1 MRKIIINCAI
11 VALALGS
18 TAAPVMADSVTV
30 TRERAYDGYDHYD
43 RYDRDR
49 ERARPGVTISDR
61 GITFGAVRERDRY
74 RDRDRDRC
82 VTRSVTRQTDE
93 GAVTKTV
100 RRCN

>member
-11 VALALGS
+11 AALALGS
-18 TAAPVMADSVTV
+18 AAVPAMADSVTV
-30 TRERAYDGYDHYD
+30 TRERSYDGYD
-43 RYDRDR
+43 RYDHDR
-49 ERARPGVTISDR
+49 VRPGITISDR
-61 GITFGAVRERDRY
+61 GVTFGAVRERDRWH
-74 RDRDRDRC
+74 DRDRERC

>member
-11 VALALGS
+11 AALALGS
-18 TAAPVMADSVTV
+18 AAAPAMAGSVTV
-30 TRERAYDGYDHYD
+30 TRERAYDGYD

-49 ERARPGVTISDR
+49 DRVRPGVTISDR

-82 VTRSVTRQTDE
+82 YTRSVTRETDE
-93 GAVTKTV
+93 GTVTKTV
-100 RRCN
+100 RRCD

>member
-11 VALALGS
+11 AALALGS
-18 TAAPVMADSVTV
+18 AAAPAMADSVIV

-43 RYDRDR
+43 RG
-49 ERARPGVTISDR
+49 RPGVTISDR
-61 GITFGAVRERDRY
+61 GITFGAVRE
-74 RDRDRDRC
+74 RDRDRC

-100 RRCN
+100 RRCD

>member
-11 VALALGS
+11 AALALGS
-18 TAAPVMADSVTV
+18 AAVPAMADSVTV
-30 TRERAYDGYDHYD
+30 TREGAYDGYH

-49 ERARPGVTISDR
+49 VRPGVTISDR
-61 GITFGAVRERDRY
+61 GVTFGAVRERD

-100 RRCN
+100 RRCD

>member
-49 ERARPGVTISDR
+49 DRARPGVTISDR

-74 RDRDRDRC
+74 RDRDRC